1 MSNLFK
7 GINGI
12 DVSEWRPGI
21 SKRINAMRKV
31 VIESKP
37 ILCSERATLVT
48 EAYKNSEEA
57 PILIKRAK
65 ALQHVLKNMTI
76 HIWDKELIVGNHG
89 GNGRRSA
96 PVFPEWGT
104 YWLEEEL
111 NEILET
117 REQDRFVVPEKV
129 KDELRSIFPYWKGK
143 TVNDRY
149 KAMVSEDTKK
159 ARDAFMF
166 TRDLFERGGY
176 GHATY
181 DTTEILKIGF
191 RGIKKK
197 AEEKIRILQIETA
210 EDQEK
215 RLFYEAVIITSDAII
230 NFSKRFAKLAESLAK
245 KEADPERKGELEK
258 IARVC
263 DWVPENPARDFW
275 EATQTAWFLQLVIQI
290 EANGNSVSP
299 GRLDQYLY
307 PFLKSDLAEGRI
319 ELETAQDI
327 VDCFWIKLNE
337 IIKVWDQEATRVHP
351 GFPMTQDLTIG
362 GQTPDG
368 FDSTNVLSYLMLNA
382 QEHIQ
387 LQNPQFTVRIHKDT
401 PHCFLMRVVEI
412 ISLGT
417 GMPALFGDEIC
428 IDSIIRRTGVPLDR
442 ARDYRIVGCCEL
454 TPRGLQGRAN
464 GGYFNVARVVDL
476 ALTNGIDRLTGKRI
490 GPETGVPSVFQNFE
504 EILEAVRKQ
513 MEYFIAL
520 NVNNNLIVDMVQREL
535 TPHVFLSSIIEGCL
549 DKGKD
554 ITQGGSLYGVT
565 PTQAVGLATGADSL
579 TAIKDLVF
587 EKKFIS
593 VEELNTVL
601 DNNFEGQEGERV
613 RKMLLEAPKYGN
625 DDDVADFVMRKFS
638 DIFFDELEK
647 HKDIDGRPYCAFIL
661 TLGATVPHGWKTGA
675 TADGRK
681 ATTPVSDS
689 MSPTN
694 GADYQGPTAVLKSAS
709 KIDQIKIM
717 HGNILNLKFSRTALD
732 GTQSRVKLAQ
742 LLKTYLV
749 NLKGMEVQVN
759 VVDSKIL
766 KLAQQNP
773 EEYRDLIIRV
783 AGYSARFIELAK
795 EMQDDLIA
803 RTEHQQV

>member
-1 MSNLFK
+1 LSNLFK